1 MAHIHYTQ
9 ERGTQ
14 SAPEW
19 NKVGIAIGELA
30 NKWSGRYDI
39 VAHMAEEVSGGAPAV
54 FKPLISEVQ
63 VSTNQVFANVKPE
76 QVGDLTDKEIQFEF
90 PKAVGAVLHEALH
103 ARYSHWDIEE
113 AHRALKK
120 QEFEAMMLLEEG
132 RIEAQGVREMP
143 WGKNFLQACAMDLVI
158 ADSEESFKT
167 QADTYSAANMV
178 ALVHARLMA
187 GILDESNCPDLIELI
202 DQHLTTSVVGQ
213 LREVIRKFQA
223 HDAHGDPTAL
233 YPLAKEWVKIV
244 NRTAK
249 ERGEP
254 TPEEQQQAAQDFVDA
269 MKKAMKEASESTDV
283 SSAQNLNAQEEKES
297 WEKQVEE
304 QKKES
309 KEKDKNAEMA
319 KQVFSRV
326 TTGVSGSRLQEERVA
341 RPEERSAA
349 VTIARMLEQ
358 AKYRERSQTE
368 IKSFSPPGRLRTRA
382 MVQNSAMKAR
392 GVVASAEPWRRNV
405 RKHTDDP
412 NLTVGVM
419 VDISGSMHSAME
431 PMATTAWVLSEAVK
445 RVQGRTAMVYYG
457 SSVFPTLKPGQHLDK
472 VRVFTADDST
482 EEFDDAFRALDGGL
496 DLLHGSGARLL
507 VVVSDGHYRQDQR
520 DRAKEWVK
528 ICGDAG
534 VAVLWMPFSDA
545 YNAKRLVRMNPNAQV
560 LEGVLDPAKAATEVG
575 KAAST
580 ALTKVGQRNN

>member
-76 QVGDLTDKEIQFEF
+76 QVGDLTDKETQFEF

-223 HDAHGDPTAL
+223 HDAHGDSTAL

-249 ERGEP
+249 EKGEP

-392 GVVASAEPWRRNV
+392 GVVASAEPWRRTV

-545 YNAKRLVRMNPNAQV
+545 YNAKRLVRMNSNAQV

>member
-1 MAHIHYTQ
+1 MAHIHFTE
-9 ERGTQ
+9 ERATK

-19 NKVGIAIGELA
+19 NMVGIAIGELA

-39 VAHMAEEVSGGAPAV
+39 VAHMAEEVSGGAPAL

-63 VSTNQVFANVKPE
+63 VSTNQVFANLKPE
-76 QVGDLTDKEIQFEF
+76 QVGDLMDREVQFEF

-103 ARYSHWDIEE
+103 ARYSLWDIED
-113 AHRALKK
+113 AHRALNK

-132 RIEAQGVREMP
+132 RIEAQGVKEMP

-167 QADTYSAANMV
+167 QATTYSAVNMV
-178 ALVHARLMA
+178 ALVHARLIA
-187 GILDESNCPDLIELI
+187 GILDEDNCPDLVELI
-202 DQHLTTSVVGQ
+202 DKQLTSSVVGQ
-213 LREVIRKFQA
+213 LREIIVKFQA
-223 HDAHGDPTAL
+223 HEAHDDPTAL
-233 YPLAKEWVKIV
+233 YPLARQWVKIA
-244 NRTAK
+244 NKTA
-249 ERGEP
+249 EENGEA
-254 TPEEQQQAAQDFVDA
+254 TPEQMREIAESFA
-269 MKKAMKEASESTDV
+269 KAMREAMREASEATSIAN
-283 SSAQNLNAQEEKES
+283 AQNLNAQEEKES
-297 WEKQVEE
+297 WDKQVEE

-309 KEKDKNAEMA
+309 KEKEKNADMA

-326 TTGVSGSRLQEERVA
+326 TTGRSGSRLQEERMA
-341 RPEERSAA
+341 KPEERSAA

-368 IKSFSPPGRLRTRA
+368 VKSFSPPGRLRTRA

-405 RKHTDDP
+405 RKHTEDP

-419 VDISGSMHSAME
+419 VDISGSMFKAME

-496 DLLHGSGARLL
+496 NLLNGDGARLL

-520 DRAKEWVK
+520 DAAKEWVK
-528 ICGDAG
+528 KCGDAG
-534 VAVLWMPFSDA
+534 VAVLWMPFGDD
-545 YNAKRLVRMNPNAQV
+545 YNAKRLVRRNPDAEV
-560 LEGVLDPAKAATEVG
+560 LVGVLDPAKAATEVG
-575 KAAST
+575 RAAST
-580 ALTKVGQRNN
+580 ALMKVGRRNN

>member
-1 MAHIHYTQ
+1 MVHIHYTQ
-9 ERGTQ
+9 ERGTK

-30 NKWSGRYDI
+30 NEWSGRYDI
-39 VAHMAEEVSGGAPAV
+39 VAHMAEEVSGGAPAL

-76 QVGDLTDKEIQFEF
+76 HVGDLTDREVQYEF

-113 AHRALKK
+113 AHRALKP

-132 RIEAQGVREMP
+132 RIEAQGVKEMP

-167 QADTYSAANMV
+167 QATTYSAANMV

-187 GILDESNCPDLIELI
+187 GILDESNCPDLVELI
-202 DQHLTTSVVGQ
+202 DQQLTSSVVGQ
-213 LREVIRKFQA
+213 LREIIRKFQA
-223 HDAHGDPTAL
+223 HTAHSDPTAL
-233 YPLAKEWVKIV
+233 YPLAKEWVRIV

-249 ERGEP
+249 ENGEP
-254 TPEEQQQAAQDFVDA
+254 TPEQQQKAAEKFVDA
-269 MKKAMKEASESTDV
+269 MRKAMKEASESTDV
-283 SSAQNLNAQEEKES
+283 SSAQNLNAQEEKEK
-297 WEKQVEE
+297 WEKKVDE

-309 KEKDKNAEMA
+309 KQKDKNSEMA

-326 TTGVSGSRLQEERVA
+326 TTGMTGSRLREERSA
-341 RPEERSAA
+341 KPEERSAA

-392 GVVASAEPWRRNV
+392 GVVASAEPWRRTV

-419 VDISGSMHSAME
+419 VDISGSMSNAME

-472 VRVFTADDST
+472 VRVFSADDST

-520 DRAKEWVK
+520 DAAKEWVK
-528 ICGDAG
+528 KCGDAG
-534 VAVLWMPFSDA
+534 VAVLWMPFSDS

>member
-249 ERGEP
+249 EKGEP

-382 MVQNSAMKAR
+382 MVQNSAMKTR